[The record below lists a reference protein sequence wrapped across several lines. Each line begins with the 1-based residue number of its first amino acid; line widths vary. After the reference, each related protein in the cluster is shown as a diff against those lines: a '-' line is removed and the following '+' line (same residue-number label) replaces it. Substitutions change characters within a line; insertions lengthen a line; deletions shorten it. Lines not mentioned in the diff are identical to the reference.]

1 MRLWTAQHGTV
12 PLPCDGVDAL
22 TAQCREFLACVA
34 QGDASGDNGAHAVDV
49 VAVLEAGERSM
60 RRGGTPQPVALDAGP
75 AARLEATSFE
85 AA

>member
-1 MRLWTAQHGTV
+1 
-12 PLPCDGVDAL
+12 
-22 TAQCREFLACVA
+22 VA
-34 QGDASGDNGAHAVDV
+34 RGDASGGQGAHAVDV

-60 RRGGTPQPVALDAGP
+60 RRGGAPQPVALATGTGT